1 MPRVTRQM
9 IIAALCSAL
18 ARPPVQA
25 GMRLRPERE
34 LAVVFKVSR
43 PTLRLA
49 LAELVELGILA
60 QQQGSGTYVRCLP
73 QGNGHHSQSATI
85 DIPSAEKLFVL
96 EDLQK
101 NFTAIGKR
109 ARLKL
114 RVWTHMHRYTPSLRL
129 QLESLAEAAAAIGHD
144 LAITGTST
152 DEHVYLPRKQI
163 AEMLRNDDSDGYLI
177 NVLVADYALA
187 EFEATGKPFIV
198 FSGSPPVRHE
208 PALLVD
214 EAEAIQRAVP
224 LLAREG
230 YRRIALMSYAAA
242 ELDLHQFNYARAM
255 RRAGLSYHCHLTA
268 DVGSQEESRRVLLLQ
283 LRTAEPPDAIY
294 VSDDNLLPGVALA
307 LQDAGLSPGGD
318 FGVISM
324 AVKGLPVPKGVAWS
338 QMQFRP
344 RWYARCVLGNLLGF
358 MQSSDHL
365 PNSEALF
372 YHWLPGATHCRRAAE
387 PTGRR

>member
-1 MPRVTRQM
+1 MARVTRQM
-9 IIAALCSAL
+9 IVAALSQAF
-18 ARPPVQA
+18 ARPPAQA

-34 LAVVFKVSR
+34 LAVLFKVSR

-49 LAELVELGILA
+49 LAELEEQGILA
-60 QQQGSGTYVRCLP
+60 PQQGSGNYLRCLP
-73 QGNGHHSQSATI
+73 QTNGHHPGSSSATI
-85 DIPSAEKLFVL
+85 PAAEQLFVL

-101 NFTAIGKR
+101 NNAALGRRT
-109 ARLKL
+109 RLKL

-129 QLESLAEAAAAIGHD
+129 QLESLAEAAASSGHD
-144 LAITGTST
+144 LAITGASM
-152 DEHVYLPRKQI
+152 DEHVYLPREQI

-177 NVLVADYALA
+177 HVLIADQALA
-187 EFEATGKPFIV
+187 EFEATGKPFLV
-198 FSGSPPVRHE
+198 FSGTPPVRHE

-214 EAEAIQRAVP
+214 DAEAIQRAVP

-255 RRAGLSYHCHLTA
+255 RKAGLSYHCHLTA

-307 LQDAGLSPGGD
+307 LKDAGLTPGLD

-324 AVKGLPVPKGVAWS
+324 AVKGLPVPKGFVWS